1 MTTRQRLNLIGFLAC
16 LIAGIFASF
25 ELRGT
30 EVGLAQLLSIFFSGV
45 GGGVLLMVFIREIKK

>member
-1 MTTRQRLNLIGFLAC
+1 MTIRQRLNLIGFLAC

-25 ELRGT
+25 ELGGT

-45 GGGVLLMVFIREIKK
+45 CGGVLLMVFIREIKK